1 LVQPEQVSSFE
12 VGYRGKI
19 GKLIIDGS
27 IYHNQFRDFIY
38 NETVSSPFYGDV
50 ELTETL
56 PDGTPLAVAA
66 IVNGDSEV
74 YQTYTNADE
83 DIVSYGAAIGLS
95 VKVFNGFDFGL
106 NYTYAKLDFDQN
118 ANSDFRTNFNTPKH
132 KLKASFGKTNLF
144 KNFGFNTSYKWS
156 DAFFW
161 EASFGDGNVPAYH
174 VVDAQINYRIPSLK
188 STFKLGATNLLG
200 DEYFTAFGT
209 GFIGSQYYVSF
220 VIDKF

>member
-1 LVQPEQVSSFE
+1 MVQPEQVSSFE

-19 GKLIIDGS
+19 GKIILDGS
-27 IYHNQFRDFIY
+27 IYYNQFKDFIY

-95 VKVFNGFDFGL
+95 AKVFNGFDFGL
-106 NYTYAKLDFDQN
+106 NYTYTKLDFDEN
-118 ANSDFRTNFNTPKH
+118 ANSDFRTNFNTPEH
-132 KLKASFGKTNLF
+132 KVKASFGKTNLF
-144 KNFGFNTSYKWS
+144 KNFGFNTSWKWS
-156 DAFFW
+156 DSYFW

-209 GFIGSQYYVSF
+209 GFIGSQYYLSL